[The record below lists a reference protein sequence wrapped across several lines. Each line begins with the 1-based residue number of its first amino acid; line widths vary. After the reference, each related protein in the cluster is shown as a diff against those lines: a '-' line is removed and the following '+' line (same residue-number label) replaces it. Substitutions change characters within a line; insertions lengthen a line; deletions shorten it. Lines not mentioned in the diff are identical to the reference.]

1 MESNYIQFK
10 KQRELGEIITI
21 TFKFIRENYKK
32 LFSLLVQFAGP
43 SFLLMVAALVYY
55 SYSVPNNIM
64 EVMDFSSGNFLIG
77 FFILLITLVVFY
89 ASLYT
94 TIFHYI
100 RSYVDH
106 QGQAEESEVKAG
118 FKNDFSKMI
127 LLLIITGI
135 LMIAGFVL
143 FIIPGIYLMV
153 PFSIAGAI
161 MVFKQMGISD
171 SISYSFNL
179 IKDNWWMT
187 FITIIVMGIL
197 VYVISLVFQVP
208 LIIYT
213 IIKMMAV
220 VQEGSAAGVFDN
232 RDWILITLQVISSV
246 IQYTLSIISI
256 IAVAFIYFNLNEEK
270 NLTGTFERIDNL
282 GN

>member
-10 KQRELGEIITI
+10 KQRELGEIITV

-32 LFSLLVQFAGP
+32 LFSLLVKFAGP
-43 SFLLMVAALVYY
+43 AFLVMVAALVYY

-77 FFILLITLVVFY
+77 FFILAVTLVVFY

-94 TIFHYI
+94 TIYHFI

-106 QGQAEESEVKAG
+106 NGQAEESEVRAG
-118 FKNDFSKMI
+118 FKNDFGKMI
-127 LLLIITGI
+127 LLLVITGI
-135 LMIAGFVL
+135 LMVAGFIL
-143 FIIPGIYLMV
+143 FFIPGIYLMV

-161 MVFKQMGISD
+161 MIFKQTGISD
-171 SISYSFNL
+171 TISYSFNL
-179 IKDNWWMT
+179 IKDQWWMT

-208 LIIYT
+208 LIVYT

>member
-1 MESNYIQFK
+1 MENNYIQFK
-10 KQRELGEIITI
+10 KQRELGQIISV
-21 TFKFIRENYKK
+21 TFEFIRENYKN
-32 LFSLLVQFAGP
+32 LFSLLVKFAGP
-43 SFLLMVAALVYY
+43 AFLLMVAALVYY

-64 EVMDFSSGNFLIG
+64 EIMDLSSGNFLIAL
-77 FFILLITLVVFY
+77 FILAVTLVVFY

-100 RSYVDH
+100 RSYIDN
-106 QGQAEESEVKAG
+106 QGNVEESEVRAG
-118 FKNDFSKMI
+118 FKSDFGKMI
-127 LLLIITGI
+127 LLLVITGI
-135 LMIAGFVL
+135 LMIAGFIL
-143 FIIPGIYLMV
+143 LLIPGIYLMV

-161 MVFKQMGISD
+161 MV
-171 SISYSFNL
+171 

-187 FITIIVMGIL
+187 FITLIVMGIL
-197 VYVISLVFQVP
+197 VYVISLVFQIP

-220 VQEGSAAGVFDN
+220 VQEGSAAGVLDN
-232 RDWILITLQVISSV
+232 RDWVLIVLQVLSSI

-270 NLTGTFERIDNL
+270 NLSGTFERIENL